1 MRRDAPHAASVGR
14 FWGPRALPSLD
25 ITPSPPPPSRLCLRR
40 DMVMFLHTAQEA
52 LEEQEREWAASEC
65 PKKARAAKVIRDCL
79 EYHGDHDVVY
89 IPFRE
94 PGQDPSAVRARAR
107 ERISKPTTPPPL
119 CVALPL
125 ASSLE
130 TFRASQRSP
139 LNGAGGGGGAAA
151 AAAQPKDTWGRRRA
165 SVSQCVA
172 QFVSYITVCVSR
184 CVSQCAPGAD

>member
-40 DMVMFLHTAQEA
+40 DMVLFLHTAHEA

-89 IPFRE
+89 IPFASRGKIRVLSE
-94 PGQDPSAVRARAR
+94 LELENGSPSPLHPRPLCDTHTHTRARASR
-107 ERISKPTTPPPL
+107 NSQKSRGRAFHMPARRVGVEGTARKVDESYATRG
-119 CVALPL
+119 VA
-125 ASSLE
+125 
-130 TFRASQRSP
+130 
-139 LNGAGGGGGAAA
+139 
-151 AAAQPKDTWGRRRA
+151 
-165 SVSQCVA
+165 
-172 QFVSYITVCVSR
+172 
-184 CVSQCAPGAD
+184 